1 MWQKLRSVSGFW
13 STVAK
18 KKTIGR
24 RRGGASIP
32 GARSRRAGAFTKP
45 RGNRSGKGKASREN
59 SAERERIAKILEER
73 HLLSEIVAS
82 VMRGARQDRDVK
94 QETMGY
100 ALGRSADAISNMEQV
115 RTDFALPDVI
125 MSLRALDTDPEYL
138 QAKFKRL
145 LFEVQSFYERR
156 GR

>member
-1 MWQKLRSVSGFW
+1 
-13 STVAK
+13 VAK
-18 KKTIGR
+18 KKTVGR
-24 RRGGASIP
+24 RRRGASIP
-32 GARSRRAGAFTKP
+32 GARGAGAFTKP

-59 SAERERIAKILEER
+59 SAEQERIAKILEER

-115 RTDFALPDVI
+115 RTDFAFPDVI

-138 QAKFKRL
+138 EAKFKRL
-145 LFEVQSFYERR
+145 LFEVKSFYERR
-156 GR
+156 TR